1 MNVFFEKSA
10 KFCNEMELAR
20 KIDGLS
26 EYLRGVLLPAPEYG
40 VCPVRALL
48 PHLD

>member
-1 MNVFFEKSA
+1 MFSLKKVLNF
-10 KFCNEMELAR
+10 EMELA
-20 KIDGLS
+20 INDVS